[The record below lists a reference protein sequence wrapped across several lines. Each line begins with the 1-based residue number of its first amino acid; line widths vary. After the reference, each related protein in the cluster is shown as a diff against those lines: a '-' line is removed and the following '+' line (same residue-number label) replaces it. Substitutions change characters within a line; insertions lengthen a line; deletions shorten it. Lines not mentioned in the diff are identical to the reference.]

1 MAVIIPDLDQI
12 NRSRQAPTSGELHL
26 LDALGGMFDESTSV
40 YFQPCFNG
48 DRPDIVLLNKKL
60 GVVVVEV
67 KDWDLD
73 RYRVSS
79 DNKWSLKSNGHIV
92 KSPFEQVFAY
102 KKNFFD
108 VHVNGLLEK
117 VVRDDRFFNI
127 ISVNVYF
134 HCATKKQLSDFY
146 NPAISEIGQQLR
158 DNEASFKAGRVAH
171 EGYEKRRE
179 YLERKRKKLL
189 RDLNMLSITKDNINK
204 ISFGKNLK
212 GIDFYETV
220 YDEFYRLLSPPYH
233 YANEGKEL
241 QYSKLQTRLSESLDG
256 SRAKI
261 CGVAGSGK
269 TTVLAKRAVN
279 AYKRHEEVVLI
290 LTFNITL
297 RMYIKGRIN
306 EVREDFSWG
315 NFEIAHYHGFMTDA
329 FNNYGV
335 HVDFKD
341 LDWEGVE
348 AQYFSNQN
356 IFDQVEVQQ
365 KYATILIDEV
375 QDYKPE
381 WLKIIRDNFL
391 APQGEMVLF
400 GDEKQNIYSRAIDTD
415 RRSKLIEGFGR
426 WEKLSKSFRFKQDS
440 HILKVAALFQESFL
454 QQNYD
459 VDVDESYQ
467 PSLTMLGINAYS
479 TYHENDLE
487 ACVKQVVDL
496 TRNERLH
503 PNDVTIICSKESI
516 LQNLDYHLRNG
527 SGFKQRTLTTFATLE
542 MMQHPRFK
550 KSYKTFGNAKKIGFN
565 LNSGVTKLSTI
576 HSFKGYESPLIILF
590 VCDKDSAEIIYTGLT
605 RAKESIVVFFPERS
619 VYSDFFEKNF
629 DRLGGVL
636 NNS

>member
-26 LDALGGMFDESTSV
+26 LDALGELFDESTSV

-79 DNKWSLKSNGHIV
+79 DNKWSLKSNGHII
-92 KSPFEQVFAY
+92 KSPFEQAFSY

-117 VVRDDRFFNI
+117 VVRDDRFFNV

-134 HCATKKQLSDFY
+134 HCATKKQLDDFY
-146 NPAISEIGQQLR
+146 NPAIFEIAQQLR
-158 DNEASFKAGRVAH
+158 DNEADFKSRRVAH
-171 EGYEKRRE
+171 EVYEKRRE
-179 YLERKRKKLL
+179 YLDRKKKKLL
-189 RDLNMLSITKDNINK
+189 RDLNMLSITKENINK
-204 ISFGKNLK
+204 ISFSKNLK

-233 YANEGKEL
+233 YANEGREL
-241 QYSKLQTRLSESLDG
+241 QYSKLQARLSESLDG

-279 AYKRHEEVVLI
+279 AYKRHEGVVLI

-297 RMYIKGRIN
+297 RMYIKGKIN

-341 LDWEGVE
+341 LDWEGLE

-391 APQGEMVLF
+391 APQGEIVLF

-467 PSLTMLGINAYS
+467 PSLTMLGVNAYS

-516 LQNLDYHLRNG
+516 LQDLDYHLRNS
-527 SGFKQRTLTTFATLE
+527 SGLKQRTLTTFATLE

-605 RAKESIVVFFPERS
+605 RAKESIVVFLPERS
-619 VYSDFFEKNF
+619 FYSDFFEKNF